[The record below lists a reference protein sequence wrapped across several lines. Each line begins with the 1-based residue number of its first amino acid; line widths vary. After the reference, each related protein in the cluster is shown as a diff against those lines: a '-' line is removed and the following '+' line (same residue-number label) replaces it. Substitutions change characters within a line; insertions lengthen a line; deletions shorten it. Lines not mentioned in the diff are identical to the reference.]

1 MTMITGQRQ
10 GFLDFFGIS
19 KENTLPTEK
28 MRKHN
33 GGYGMYYHI
42 DMHGGPY
49 AYEWVGNSLLSRMWE
64 QMSMAYDYGV
74 REIWVVNVGDI
85 ATQELAISYF
95 LDLAYDFD
103 RYGTSHPNN
112 TGAYIDAWLHRQ
124 DQALPES
131 FLGPGE
137 SFHTD

>member
-74 REIWVVNVGDI
+74 REIWVVNVG
-85 ATQELAISYF
+85 TLPPRSLPYPISSIW
-95 LDLAYDFD
+95 LTTLT
-103 RYGTSHPNN
+103 GTAPL
-112 TGAYIDAWLHRQ
+112 I
-124 DQALPES
+124 PII
-131 FLGPGE
+131 PGLI
-137 SFHTD
+137 